1 MPQTVE
7 IGELWVSPAYVS
19 PLSVLSFE
27 GGDGHKIY
35 IEVCTTMMR
44 VLSPYG

>member
-1 MPQTVE
+1 MANLWKFQRKVSIPQTVE
-7 IGELWVSPAYVS
+7 IGELWVSLAYVS

-35 IEVCTTMMR
+35 I
-44 VLSPYG
+44 